1 MQGEYEIT
9 VEGSEDQWIREMA
22 RISERHPLEHLEI
35 RAADLEEI
43 FFELYGEVAAGGAG
57 RLMSYVLAIAFRDF
71 RIRLSNPVL
80 PLWDVLV
87 PVVYL
92 LVFGSS
98 LERWIGAA
106 GSGLDYPRFFL
117 GGVLSMVSFGI
128 VFNSS
133 YAFFEDLQG
142 GIFHEMLTYPFARWE
157 MLLGKLLFN
166 AAFSVVGVAVCCM
179 AAVYV
184 LLNIAMCRRRRGCRL
199 RFWSVVGTAG
209 WYFLFTWLALNLR
222 GFNAYHTTTSALYLV
237 LMFISNLFYPDAAV
251 AGGQCAGWRG
261 RIQLRGRRTS
271 ALLHVSSGRA
281 TLSCLSRRRRLS
293 SLCW

>member
-1 MQGEYEIT
+1 VM
-9 VEGSEDQWIREMA
+9 R
-22 RISERHPLEHLEI
+22 
-35 RAADLEEI
+35 
-43 FFELYGEVAAGGAG
+43 
-57 RLMSYVLAIAFRDF
+57 YVLAIAFRDF
-71 RIRLSNPVL
+71 RIRLSYPVL

-98 LERWIGAA
+98 LERWIGSGGA
-106 GSGLDYPRFFL
+106 GLDYPRFL
-117 GGVLSMVSFGI
+117 LAGVLSMVSFGI

-166 AAFSVVGVAVCCM
+166 AVFSVLGAGVCLVAGF
-179 AAVYV
+179 A
-184 LLNIAMCRRRRGCRL
+184 IL
-199 RFWSVVGTAG
+199 RIGVVPSAWIPVAFWSVVGTAG

-237 LMFISNLFYPDAAV
+237 LMFISNLFYPTRQLPTAVRWLAWANPVTWQTDLLRYYTYPAADLQHLPIETAAFV
-251 AGGQCAGWRG
+251 GFVLASFWLANRKLNGT
-261 RIQLRGRRTS
+261 IE
-271 ALLHVSSGRA
+271 
-281 TLSCLSRRRRLS
+281 
-293 SLCW
+293 

>member
-1 MQGEYEIT
+1 MRY
-9 VEGSEDQWIREMA
+9 
-22 RISERHPLEHLEI
+22 L
-35 RAADLEEI
+35 
-43 FFELYGEVAAGGAG
+43 
-57 RLMSYVLAIAFRDF
+57 LAIAFRDY

-92 LVFGSS
+92 LVFGAS
-98 LERWIGAA
+98 LERWLGAG

-166 AAFSVVGVAVCCM
+166 GAFAVVGVYVCLAAGWLILKIAVGPS
-179 AAVYV
+179 AWLPVA
-184 LLNIAMCRRRRGCRL
+184 
-199 RFWSVVGTAG
+199 FWSVLGTAG

-237 LMFISNLFYPDAAV
+237 LMFISNLFYPTTQLPAAV
-251 AGGQCAGWRG
+251 RWIAWGNPVTWQTDLLRYYTYPTA
-261 RIQLRGRRTS
+261 QLPYL
-271 ALLHVSSGRA
+271 ALETVAFIVFVLVTFWLANRKLNG
-281 TLSCLSRRRRLS
+281 TIE
-293 SLCW
+293 

>member
-1 MQGEYEIT
+1 MNY
-9 VEGSEDQWIREMA
+9 A
-22 RISERHPLEHLEI
+22 
-35 RAADLEEI
+35 
-43 FFELYGEVAAGGAG
+43 
-57 RLMSYVLAIAFRDF
+57 LAIAFRDF

-98 LERWIGAA
+98 LERWIGSG

-142 GIFHEMLTYPFARWE
+142 GIFHEMLTYPFARWQ

-166 AAFSVVGVAVCCM
+166 AAFAVVGIAVCM
-179 AAVYV
+179 AAGYGF
-184 LLNIAMCRRRRGCRL
+184 LNIAIPAAAWL
-199 RFWSVVGTAG
+199 PIAFWSVLGTAG
-209 WYFLFTWLALNLR
+209 WYFLFTWIALNLR

-237 LMFISNLFYPDAAV
+237 LMFVSNLFYPTQQLPVAVRWLAWANPVTWQTDLLRYYTYPAA
-251 AGGQCAGWRG
+251 GQSHLAAETGAF
-261 RIQLRGRRTS
+261 IIFVL
-271 ALLHVSSGRA
+271 VSFWLANRKLNG
-281 TLSCLSRRRRLS
+281 TIE
-293 SLCW
+293 

>member
-1 MQGEYEIT
+1 MG
-9 VEGSEDQWIREMA
+9 
-22 RISERHPLEHLEI
+22 
-35 RAADLEEI
+35 
-43 FFELYGEVAAGGAG
+43 
-57 RLMSYVLAIAFRDF
+57 YVLPIAFRDF

-98 LERWIGAA
+98 LERWIGTGAA
-106 GSGLDYPRFFL
+106 GIDYPRFFL
-117 GGVLSMVSFGI
+117 AGVLSMVSFGI

-166 AAFSVVGVAVCCM
+166 AVFSIIGVAVCV
-179 AAVYV
+179 AAGFAF
-184 LLNIAMCRRRRGCRL
+184 LKIAVPPSAWL
-199 RFWSVVGTAG
+199 PLAFWSVLGTAG

-237 LMFISNLFYPDAAV
+237 LMFISNLFYPTEQLPASVRWVAWANPVTWQTDFLRHYIYPAV
-251 AGGQCAGWRG
+251 DLPHL
-261 RIQLRGRRTS
+261 RIETFAFFAFVAVTFWLANHKLNGTIE
-271 ALLHVSSGRA
+271 
-281 TLSCLSRRRRLS
+281 
-293 SLCW
+293 